1 MTSVMVGAISSS
13 QSSLVNK
20 SPNGSI
26 HCASGERAAPPDD
39 VGSVPGYVNFLEA
52 IGDPK
57 HPEHRDILI
66 WIGGTSD
73 PNGFD
78 LNAIN
83 RTLRFGGP

>member
-1 MTSVMVGAISSS
+1 M
-13 QSSLVNK
+13 
-20 SPNGSI
+20 
-26 HCASGERAAPPDD
+26 
-39 VGSVPGYVNFLEA
+39 NFLEA

-66 WIGGTSD
+66 WIGGTFD